1 MRERCCRR
9 CRTGPEWPV
18 GVESDNRGM
27 RRRCPERCRYGLIA
41 SPPLLPA
48 LVSFPDPDP
57 CPEQASP
64 SSEGGRVT
72 AGPLTP
78 PPDSIGTG
86 ADDRAFHHSIAE
98 DVQGLLLATLVAS
111 LGLAVFA
118 KGGIMIGGMAGVS
131 FLLHYALG
139 WNFGLV
145 FVVVNLPFY
154 WLSVRRMGWEF
165 SLKTFAAVAAC
176 GLLTD
181 LLPRWADYARMTP
194 LYSALVGGALV
205 GLGILFFIRHRA
217 SLGGVGIL
225 AVYLQRER
233 GWSAGKVQLS
243 FDALL
248 MCLALFVL
256 TPRQLLYSALGALL
270 LSLVLMFNHR
280 PHRYMGV

>member
-1 MRERCCRR
+1 MSL
-9 CRTGPEWPV
+9 PD
-18 GVESDNRGM
+18 SDLR
-27 RRRCPERCRYGLIA
+27 
-41 SPPLLPA
+41 
-48 LVSFPDPDP
+48 
-57 CPEQASP
+57 PEQEPLPDDGAV
-64 SSEGGRVT
+64 VT

-78 PPDSIGTG
+78 PPDSAGTP
-86 ADDRAFHHSIAE
+86 ADDRAFHHSVAE
-98 DVQGLLLATLVAS
+98 DVQGMLLATLVAS

-118 KGGIMIGGMAGVS
+118 KGGIMIGGMAGVA
-131 FLLHYALG
+131 FLLHYALD

-145 FVVVNLPFY
+145 FVLVNLPFY

-165 SLKTFAAVAAC
+165 TLKTFAAVGAC

-181 LLPRWADYARMTP
+181 LLPRWAGYSHMAP
-194 LYSALVGGALV
+194 LYSALVGGSLV

-233 GWSAGKVQLS
+233 GWSAGKVQMA
-243 FDALL
+243 FDAVLI
-248 MCLALFVL
+248 CAAFFVL
-256 TPRQLLYSALGALL
+256 TPQKVLYSAVGALM

>member
-1 MRERCCRR
+1 M
-9 CRTGPEWPV
+9 PEDGAV
-18 GVESDNRGM
+18 
-27 RRRCPERCRYGLIA
+27 
-41 SPPLLPA
+41 
-48 LVSFPDPDP
+48 F
-57 CPEQASP
+57 
-64 SSEGGRVT
+64 T

-78 PPDSIGTG
+78 PPDSAGTA
-86 ADDRAFHHSIAE
+86 ADDRAYHHSVGE
-98 DVQGLLLATLVAS
+98 DVQGMVLATLVAS

-118 KGGIMIGGMAGVS
+118 KGGLMIGGMAGVA
-131 FLLHYALG
+131 FLLHYTLH
-139 WNFGLV
+139 WNFGLL
-145 FVVVNLPFY
+145 FVLVNLPFY

-165 SLKTFAAVAAC
+165 TLKTFAAVGAC

-181 LLPRWADYARMTP
+181 LLPRWAEYARMSP

-233 GWSAGKVQLS
+233 GWSAGKVQMG
-243 FDALL
+243 FDTLL
-248 MCLALFVL
+248 MAVAFSVLAPSKV
-256 TPRQLLYSALGALL
+256 LYSAIGAVV